1 MIVTRQRR
9 KPFPWKRL
17 ILPLIAIALVAFA
30 LWWTPS
36 RNVIANGPAAP
47 LWRAANSSLGG
58 VTAPLHFAAQNK
70 AIADKDKQI
79 AQLQSQINDLQ
90 SKSQAKDKQISSQQT
105 QISQLQTQA
114 ANASAVKPA
123 PQASASASPFGAS
136 GTSGAGGASAAGS
149 DLSSGATAD
158 MKRTAQYWAN
168 MEPENAAK
176 VVQKLP
182 VVYVARVFSQMAPD
196 SASSIMDAL
205 PANYV
210 AALTQEH
217 PELKR

>member
-17 ILPLIAIALVAFA
+17 VLPLVAIALVAFA

-36 RNVIANGPAAP
+36 RNVIANGPTAP
-47 LWRAANSSLGG
+47 LWRAANGALGG
-58 VTAPLHFAAQNK
+58 VTAPFHFAAQTK
-70 AIADKDKQI
+70 TIGDKDKQI
-79 AQLQSQINDLQ
+79 AQLQSQVGDLQ
-90 SKSQAKDKQISSQQT
+90 SKNQAKDKQISSLQSQLT
-105 QISQLQTQA
+105 QLQTQA
-114 ANASAVKPA
+114 AAAGAVKPA
-123 PQASASASPFGAS
+123 PLASASASPFGGAS
-136 GTSGAGGASAAGS
+136 SGASATGDG
-149 DLSSGATAD
+149 DLSAGATVD

-182 VVYVARVFSQMAPD
+182 VVYVAHVFAQMAPD